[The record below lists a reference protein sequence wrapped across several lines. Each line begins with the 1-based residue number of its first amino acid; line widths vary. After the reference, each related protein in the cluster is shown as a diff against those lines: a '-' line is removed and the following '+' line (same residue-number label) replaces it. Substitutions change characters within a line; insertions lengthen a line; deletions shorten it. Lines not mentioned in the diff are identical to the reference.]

1 MIKRYIRFA
10 VKGFREGVNG
20 GKVQV
25 METGLC
31 DARLDPLAVAMK
43 RNGKLAGCERVMVKT
58 SQAFSVAVDGNR
70 SKSKADVQITKL
82 MREALGLDVPEGV
95 QKTKVFWNR
104 RSLDAERMGGEETL
118 YGGGRRAGRKEA
130 MKRHGR
136 R

>member
-10 VKGFREGVNG
+10 VKGFSD
-20 GKVQV
+20 GKLDV

-43 RNGKLAGCERVMVKT
+43 RNGKLAGCEVVRVKT
-58 SQAFSVAVDGNR
+58 SPAFSVAVDGVKN
-70 SKSKADVQITKL
+70 KTKADVQTTKL